1 VIDRKTALLCT
12 ALIVLMLVM
21 AAWRISTLEHWTI
34 EFQNGAAITL
44 PSLRPLTF
52 PACSMFFVG
61 VMYWTG
67 LRARADAAKLE
78 PWRKWGAFVSIS
90 YCACLLLTQ
99 VVVIIRSLKPDLPLQ
114 PSAIGRTLG
123 ILIAIMSL
131 LAINQIPKLPYFERR
146 SAPGGDL
153 GPIYGP
159 RYMRTISRILA
170 LFMIVA
176 IAYFLAATPGTAW
189 RSTLYFFLATAFF
202 MVCSI
207 AWRLHLG
214 RKWKRQQLAER
225 GLA

>member
-1 VIDRKTALLCT
+1 VIDRKTALRCA

-21 AAWRISTLEHWTI
+21 AVWRISTLERWTI
-34 EFQNGAAITL
+34 EFQNGAATTL
-44 PSLRPLTF
+44 PSLRPLIF
-52 PACSMFFVG
+52 PACSAFLVG
-61 VMYWTG
+61 VLYRAG
-67 LRARADAAKLE
+67 LRAKADAAVLE
-78 PWRKWGAFVSIS
+78 PWRKWGAFVSIG
-90 YCACLLLTQ
+90 YCGCLLLTQ
-99 VVVIIRSLKPDLPLQ
+99 VVIIIRSLKPDLPLY

-159 RYMRTISRILA
+159 RYTRTISRILA

-176 IAYFLAATPGTAW
+176 IAYFLVATPAMAW
-189 RSTLYFFLATAFF
+189 RATLLFLLATAFF

-214 RKWKRQQLAER
+214 RKWKRQQLGER
-225 GLA
+225 RLA

>member
-1 VIDRKTALLCT
+1 VIDRKTALLCA

-21 AAWRISTLEHWTI
+21 AAWRISALEHWTI

-52 PACSMFFVG
+52 PACSAFLVG
-61 VMYWTG
+61 VMYYAG

-90 YCACLLLTQ
+90 YCGCLLLTQ
-99 VVVIIRSLKPDLPLQ
+99 VVVIIRSLKPDLPLH

-146 SAPGGDL
+146 TVLGGDL

-170 LFMIVA
+170 LFMVAA
-176 IAYFLAATPGTAW
+176 IAYFLAATPDMAW
-189 RSTLYFFLATAFF
+189 RSTLSFFLATALF

-207 AWRLHLG
+207 AWRLHLS

>member
-1 VIDRKTALLCT
+1 MIDRKTAPLC
-12 ALIVLMLVM
+12 AAFIVLMLVM
-21 AAWRISTLEHWTI
+21 AVWRISTLEHWTI

-44 PSLRPLTF
+44 PSLQPLIF
-52 PACSMFFVG
+52 PACSAFVVG
-61 VMYWTG
+61 VMYCAG

-90 YCACLLLTQ
+90 YCGCLLLTQ
-99 VVVIIRSLKPDLPLQ
+99 VVVIIRSLEPGLPLH

-123 ILIAIMSL
+123 ILIAIMAL

-146 SAPGGDL
+146 PALGGDL

-176 IAYFLAATPGTAW
+176 IAYFLAATPGMVW
-189 RSTLYFFLATAFF
+189 RSTLFFLLATAFF

-214 RKWKRQQLAER
+214 RKWKRQQF
-225 GLA
+225 G

>member
-1 VIDRKTALLCT
+1 VIDRKTALLCA
-12 ALIVLMLVM
+12 ALIVLMFVM

-34 EFQNGAAITL
+34 ELQNGAAITL
-44 PSLRPLTF
+44 PSLRPLIF
-52 PACSMFFVG
+52 PACSTFVVG
-61 VMYWTG
+61 VMYCAG
-67 LRARADAAKLE
+67 FNARADAAKLE

-90 YCACLLLTQ
+90 YCGCLLLTQ
-99 VVVIIRSLKPDLPLQ
+99 VVIIITSLEPDLPLH

-131 LAINQIPKLPYFERR
+131 IAINQMPKLPYFERK

-153 GPIYGP
+153 GPIHGP
-159 RYMRTISRILA
+159 RYMRTISKILA

-176 IAYFLAATPGTAW
+176 IAYFLAATPDMAW
-189 RSTLYFFLATAFF
+189 RATLFFFLATAFF
-202 MVCSI
+202 MICSI

-214 RKWKRQQLAER
+214 RKWKRQRSAER

>member
-1 VIDRKTALLCT
+1 VIDRKTALLCA

-34 EFQNGAAITL
+34 EFRNGAAITL

-52 PACSMFFVG
+52 PACSAFLVG
-61 VMYWTG
+61 VMYCAG

-78 PWRKWGAFVSIS
+78 PWRKWGAFVSVS
-90 YCACLLLTQ
+90 YCGCLLLTQ
-99 VVVIIRSLKPDLPLQ
+99 VVVIIRSLKPDLPLH

-146 SAPGGDL
+146 TVLGGDL

-159 RYMRTISRILA
+159 RYMRAISRILA
-170 LFMIVA
+170 LFMIAA
-176 IAYFLAATPGTAW
+176 IVYFLAATPGMAW
-189 RSTLYFFLATAFF
+189 RSTLFFFLAAALF

-214 RKWKRQQLAER
+214 RKWKRQQLAAR